1 MTEPDYKLFA
11 ELVLDEAQKA
21 IQWLQARGMKPNL
34 TPNMPP
40 SVAMAILRD
49 ARHCGFDVLQP
60 AAVPAMQPLHPD
72 KPEPAIVAGEVWIKK
87 ASGKTSVRAPRI
99 RIHTAPKSGV
109 TPMLV
114 RPENFRVGHGWTE
127 KHWPWGCRSM
137 LVAVLRRDWRPC

>member
-72 KPEPAIVAGEVWIKK
+72 KPEPPIVKGDIWVKIATAKTVLDALIQKQLAREGVERKAGEER
-87 ASGKTSVRAPRI
+87 T
-99 RIHTAPKSGV
+99 
-109 TPMLV
+109 
-114 RPENFRVGHGWTE
+114 
-127 KHWPWGCRSM
+127 
-137 LVAVLRRDWRPC
+137 